1 MKHWPTFV
9 GLLLLT
15 TLVACAH
22 QAATGPAPR
31 TTLVSAEAAELY
43 QAAEEYYKS
52 DFLGK
57 ALENYRLIMEQYS
70 TSPQAPGAAFKI
82 GLIYL
87 KKNQPRDAL
96 PYFEILPSQYPD
108 NPYAVE
114 ANYYL
119 GVCYKQLADYESAA
133 RILAYYLSIAQA
145 KNKDEANLLLGDCQV
160 EMEAY
165 GEAIVAYAAGGNRL
179 PRQQQLEV
187 LKKVRDQLEHL
198 TIENLLPV
206 LPRLSAGAI
215 TDYLHY
221 HTAQGL
227 IEQGKRAEAA
237 KLLREI
243 NYAKPQYKFYA
254 KAEKLLALAE
264 TPGPR
269 IITPEGEKPLSG
281 EEADTIAPIPTS
293 HKYAVGVL
301 LPLSGNREVFGREVL
316 HGIMQAVNLFDRS
329 DKGAY
334 RVIVR
339 DTQGEPQTAAR
350 LVNEL
355 ADDPTVL
362 AIIGPLLGETAE
374 TAVAEAEKRGVPLIT
389 LTTRE
394 NILPYGQWTFRNC
407 VTGSDQVKALI
418 RYAGRHQGIFRY
430 AILYPDT
437 KKGRAYRELF
447 AENLDP
453 TTQRLVATASYQPNE
468 TDFKYAIAKLR
479 SQGSFDALF
488 VPDNA
493 RNLALLAPQL
503 VYYGVKEVTLL
514 GINSWNDDDLARK
527 AGSYLERSVFVDGFF
542 ISSHAN
548 TLVEPFVTEFVDTF
562 HQQPGFLAALGYDTA
577 NLLTRVFEK
586 QTIPDRRAIREGLL
600 GVSDFAGVTGELT
613 ISETRETHRTFYL
626 LRVGKSQIE
635 ELF

>member
-1 MKHWPTFV
+1 MLA
-9 GLLLLT
+9 LLA
-15 TLVACAH
+15 ACAR
-22 QAATGPAPR
+22 QTTVTPSPATLTPSP
-31 TTLVSAEAAELY
+31 EAAELY
-43 QAAEEYYKS
+43 RAAEEYYRN

-57 ALENYRLIMEQYS
+57 ALEHYRLIIEQYS

-87 KKNQPRDAL
+87 KKNQPQDAL
-96 PYFEILPSQYPD
+96 PYFEMLPSQYPD

-114 ANYYL
+114 ANYCL
-119 GVCYKQLADYESAA
+119 GLCYRQLADYEPAA
-133 RILAYYLSIAQA
+133 RMLAYYVSIPQA
-145 KNKDEANLLLGDCQV
+145 KNITEAYLLLGDCQTALK
-160 EMEAY
+160 EY
-165 GEAIVAYAAGGNRL
+165 GEAVVAYAAGGNRQA
-179 PRQQQLEV
+179 RTEQLEV
-187 LKKVRDQLEHL
+187 LKKVRERLDRMKPEG
-198 TIENLLPV
+198 ILLV
-206 LPRLSAGAI
+206 IPRLSEGAI
-215 TDYLHY
+215 TDYVRY
-221 HTAQGL
+221 HTAQKL
-227 IEQGKRAEAA
+227 LEQGKRADSA

-269 IITPEGEKPLSG
+269 VMTPGGETPLPG
-281 EEADTIAPIPTS
+281 ERAEALAPIPS
-293 HKYAVGVL
+293 NHKYAVGVL

-316 HGIMQAVNLFDRS
+316 HGIMQAVRLFDRS
-329 DKGAY
+329 EKGAY

-339 DTQGEPQTAAR
+339 DTQGDPQIAAR
-350 LVNEL
+350 LVAEL
-355 ADDPTVL
+355 AEDSTVL
-362 AIIGPLLGETAE
+362 AIIGPLLGECAE
-374 TAVAEAEKRGVPLIT
+374 AAVAEAEKRAMPLIT

-394 NILPYGQWTFRNC
+394 RILPYGEWTFRNC

-437 KKGRAYRELF
+437 KKGRTYRELF

-453 TTQRLVATASYQPNE
+453 ATQRLVATAAYDPSE
-468 TDFKYAIAKLR
+468 TDFKLAIAKLR

-493 RNLALLAPQL
+493 RSLALLAPQL
-503 VYYGVKEVTLL
+503 VYYGVTDVTLL

-542 ISSHAN
+542 LGSRTN
-548 TLVEPFVTEFVDTF
+548 PLVEPFVIQFTDTF
-562 HQQPGFLAALGYDTA
+562 HQQPGFLAAVGFDTA
-577 NLLTRVFEK
+577 NMLTRVFQK
-586 QTIPDRRAIREGLL
+586 QTLPDRRAIRDGLRL
-600 GVSDFAGVTGELT
+600 VSNFAGVTGELT
-613 ISETRETHRTFYL
+613 MTETRETHRTFYL
-626 LRVGKSQIE
+626 LRVGQSQIE